1 MSGPGTTPLFVDT
14 GAFYAR
20 YDESASRHERATA
33 VFDAIAA
40 GTVQFRPLFTTTHV
54 LAELGTLLMRKR
66 SHSVAVRG
74 LGRIRDSPAFTVVHP
89 TEDEFDLACQQFER
103 YDDQQITLVDH
114 LTAILADERGV
125 EHVFAFDSDF
135 QTLGLTLVPEDIR
148 LPDTADT

>member
-20 YDESASRHERATA
+20 YDERASRHERATA

-66 SHSVAVRG
+66 GHNVAVRG
-74 LGRIRDSPAFTVVHP
+74 LNRIRDSPAFTVVRP

-114 LTAILADERGV
+114 FTATLADQRGV
-125 EHVFAFDSDF
+125 KHVFAFDSDF
-135 QTLGLTLVPEDIR
+135 RTLGLTLVPEDIH
-148 LPDTADT
+148 LPEETDP